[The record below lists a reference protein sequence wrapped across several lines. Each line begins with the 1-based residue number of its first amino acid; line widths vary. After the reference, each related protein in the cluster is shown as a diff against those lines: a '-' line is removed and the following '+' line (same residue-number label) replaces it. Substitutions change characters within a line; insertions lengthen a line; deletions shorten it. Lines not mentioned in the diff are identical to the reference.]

1 MARFLSQAWLDL
13 HLAAAVGLPERPGA
27 TARVQH
33 VVTGT
38 PDGEVRYFQSLVD
51 GRVSEVGLGDDA
63 GAEVTYLQ
71 TYAAALEV
79 ARGEVGAD
87 VAFMRGR
94 LKVTGDMGKV
104 MDLMPLT
111 TSGEYRSL
119 IAEVS
124 AQTEY

>member
-13 HLAAAVGLPERPGA
+13 HLAAAVGLPERPGS

-63 GAEVTYLQ
+63 DAEVTYLQ

-104 MDLMPLT
+104 MDLMPLL

-124 AQTEY
+124 EQTEY